1 MISTSLSSLT
11 HSLYKKI
18 HVKTL
23 RIEIVK
29 LKIVEALILKKCAD
43 QKWNIGFDRN
53 CNHSECDKVTTG
65 IANAEKITT
74 N

>member
-1 MISTSLSSLT
+1 M
-11 HSLYKKI
+11 
-18 HVKTL
+18 
-23 RIEIVK
+23 
-29 LKIVEALILKKCAD
+29 EALILKKCAD